1 MVFFVLYE
9 YKFASKQL
17 NEQNGAIF
25 LFLLL
30 LLLLF
35 CKQNILLFAF
45 LYDSSA
51 HANVE
56 RFIGSRTPTAEGV

>member
-30 LLLLF
+30 LLF

-51 HANVE
+51 HANLE